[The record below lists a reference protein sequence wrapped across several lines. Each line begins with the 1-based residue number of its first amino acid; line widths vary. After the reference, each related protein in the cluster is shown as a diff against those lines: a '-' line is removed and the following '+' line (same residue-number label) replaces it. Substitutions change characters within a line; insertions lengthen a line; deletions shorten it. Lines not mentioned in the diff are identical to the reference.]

1 MSLRH
6 AVGLLLLAGLG
17 LPAPLSA
24 AERYHSSP
32 ACWPSPRYTQHPPTA
47 DLVERVSLRTD
58 DGAVQLM
65 EGERSPNGGYR
76 YQLQQVG
83 EDWQLLVDVEGG
95 RSLRLQLRAPQHRPS
110 ARWVNEKLVFLRV
123 PWGRQLGSDLIVDV
137 EAGRLLYHEA
147 LEDGS
152 LAFEQYRQACAGQCP
167 CPVDAPL
174 DAASAAAAPIE
185 IETATNPDPDE
196 DGLRL
201 TGLVRPGVELGTLRL
216 YASPSHG
223 ATRIEG
229 TGLDLRQREVAYE
242 EPALAVYGRRPGWLR
257 LRLGSGVYV
266 WAQATELGEFL
277 PYRVVVRD
285 RLNHLSASWD
295 GRLHEQPGGAARA
308 VQDTAEGAVQLLELR
323 RVDGRLWARVGLF
336 RQSPCKGGDESIAQ
350 EGWVPA
356 HDVFGEPLLWFWSR
370 GC

>member
-1 MSLRH
+1 MSLRRS
-6 AVGLLLLAGLG
+6 AAWLLLAGPAL
-17 LPAPLSA
+17 LAPLAA

-32 ACWPSPRYTQHPPTA
+32 ACWPSPRYTQHPPAA
-47 DLVERVSLRTD
+47 DLVERISLRSD
-58 DGAVQLM
+58 ADAVQLM

-83 EDWQLLVDVEGG
+83 EDWQLLVDIEDG

-110 ARWVNEKLVFLRV
+110 ARWINEKLVFLRV
-123 PWGRQLGSDLIVDV
+123 PWGRHLGSDLIIDV
-137 EAGRLLYHEA
+137 EAGKLLYHEA

-152 LAFEQYRQACAGQCP
+152 LAFEQYRQACGGQCP
-167 CPVDAPL
+167 CPLDAPVDATSAAPAA
-174 DAASAAAAPIE
+174 DESASADR
-185 IETATNPDPDE
+185 DPDE

-216 YASPSHG
+216 YASPSHN
-223 ATRIEG
+223 AARIEG

-257 LRLGSGVYV
+257 LRLQSGVYV

-277 PYRVVVRD
+277 PYRVVVSN
-285 RLNHLSASWD
+285 RLNHLSDSWD
-295 GRLHEQPGGAARA
+295 GRLHQQPGGAAQA
-308 VQDTAEGAVQLLELR
+308 VENTSESAVQLLELR

-336 RQSPCKGGDESIAQ
+336 RQSPCKGGDEAIAH

-356 HDVFGEPLLWFWSR
+356 HDVFGEPLLWYWSR